1 MQTAM
6 TQGVIFDMDGVLV
19 DSAAA
24 HHQSWQVLAARRG
37 LSVSAERFQQT
48 FGRPG
53 RDIIR
58 IIWGESIGDEE
69 VAQIDADKEVIYREL
84 ITGRV
89 PLMPGCQAVL
99 ESLHAAGLAL
109 AVATSGPPE
118 NLDLVLREG
127 GMTGYFAATVHGFD
141 IRHGKPAPDCFLLA
155 ARRIGL
161 PPACC
166 VVVEDAPVGIQA
178 AVAAGM
184 SVVALRGTWLP
195 EPLLAAGAACTV
207 QSLEEIRPAL
217 IERLYRP

>member
-1 MQTAM
+1 MS
-6 TQGVIFDMDGVLV
+6 QGVIFDMDGVLV

-24 HHQSWQVLAARRG
+24 HHQSWQVLAARG
-37 LSVSAERFQQT
+37 GIDVSAECFQQA
-48 FGRPG
+48 FGRPS

-58 IIWGESIGDEE
+58 IIWGESIGEQQ
-69 VAQIDADKEVIYREL
+69 VGRLDAEKEAIYREL

-89 PLMPGCQAVL
+89 PLMPGCHAAL

-127 GMTGYFAATVHGFD
+127 GMAGYFAATVHGFD

-161 PPACC
+161 PTECC
-166 VVVEDAPVGIQA
+166 VVVEDAAVGVQA

-184 SVVALRGTWLP
+184 RVVALCGTRSP
-195 EPLLAAGAACTV
+195 EPLLEAGAACTARN
-207 QSLEEIRPAL
+207 LDEIRPAL
-217 IERLYRP
+217 IERLLGSR

>member
-1 MQTAM
+1 
-6 TQGVIFDMDGVLV
+6 
-19 DSAAA
+19 
-24 HHQSWQVLAARRG
+24 
-37 LSVSAERFQQT
+37 
-48 FGRPG
+48 
-53 RDIIR
+53 
-58 IIWGESIGDEE
+58 
-69 VAQIDADKEVIYREL
+69 
-84 ITGRV
+84 
-89 PLMPGCQAVL
+89 
-99 ESLHAAGLAL
+99 
-109 AVATSGPPE
+109 
-118 NLDLVLREG
+118 
-127 GMTGYFAATVHGFD
+127 MTGYFAATVHGFD

-184 SVVALRGTWLP
+184 SVVALRGTRLP

>member
-1 MQTAM
+1 MS
-6 TQGVIFDMDGVLV
+6 QGVIFDMDGVLV

-24 HHQSWQVLAARRG
+24 HHQSWQVLAARGG
-37 LSVSAERFQQT
+37 LDVSAERFRQV
-48 FGRPG
+48 FGRPS
-53 RDIIR
+53 RDIIQ
-58 IIWGESIGDEE
+58 IIWGGSISEQQVGRL
-69 VAQIDADKEVIYREL
+69 DAEKEAIYREL
-84 ITGRV
+84 IAGRV
-89 PLMPGCQAVL
+89 PLMPGCCALL

-127 GMTGYFAATVHGFD
+127 GMAGYFAATVHGFD
-141 IRHGKPAPDCFLLA
+141 IQHGKPAPDCFLLA

-184 SVVALRGTWLP
+184 SVVALCGTQPP
-195 EPLLAAGAACTV
+195 EPLLEAGAACTV
-207 QSLEEIRPAL
+207 RSLDEIRPAL
-217 IERLYRP
+217 ITRLLAGR